1 MLEKIIRQYYD
12 EIFRYCYH
20 HVESRATA
28 EDLCQDTFL
37 SFIEHYDKYHSMGK
51 IKNYLYTIAGNKCR
65 DYYKKKKPLIMDKI
79 PEQETAQCIE
89 ETVVI
94 REMVMGLPE
103 EFREAVI
110 LRYFQNMRYKDIAA
124 VLAIRLSL
132 AKYRVKKGLELLSV
146 MEGGA
151 DGTTVN

>member
-1 MLEKIIRQYYD
+1 
-12 EIFRYCYH
+12 
-20 HVESRATA
+20 
-28 EDLCQDTFL
+28 
-37 SFIEHYDKYHSMGK
+37 
-51 IKNYLYTIAGNKCR
+51 
-65 DYYKKKKPLIMDKI
+65 MDKI

-132 AKYRVKKGLELLSV
+132 AKCRVKKGLELLSV

-151 DGTTVN
+151 DGTTGN